1 MKQGIIERRRTRRE
15 IRKVNRIARVDSRH
29 SQRVLVAVA
38 LIILLI
44 TFVVAECFGIVWA
57 KRLHDRNMVRSLANE
72 AVIEL
77 SLVNTSLMTGDH
89 ALLKDSHQKYRAT
102 LAELNANG
110 YMKRDQL
117 KVLDDLNKYDELLS
131 VEEEKTHLS

>member
-44 TFVVAECFGIVWA
+44 T
-57 KRLHDRNMVRSLANE
+57 SP
-72 AVIEL
+72 
-77 SLVNTSLMTGDH
+77 S
-89 ALLKDSHQKYRAT
+89 
-102 LAELNANG
+102 
-110 YMKRDQL
+110 
-117 KVLDDLNKYDELLS
+117 
-131 VEEEKTHLS
+131 